1 MKKLSKTIKLSLLQ
15 RRFFKIKG
23 KNYICD
29 KNLIMTKNI
38 FCILV
43 ICVLFTSCIPVKDL
57 TYLQDKNTSIEQS
70 NVAVVQSKPYRLQAN
85 DILKINIK
93 AIDPKLVSIF
103 NTTENPIDA
112 VKSESS
118 LYFDGFTVDDHGN
131 IRMPLLGEIN
141 VIGYTLEEV
150 RIKIEKQLL
159 EEYFKSGANIF
170 VTVKLAGF
178 RYTINGEV
186 ASTGTKTLFQDHVN
200 IMEAIANSGDITTV
214 GNRKSVTVIRQ
225 TPTGVQMNDIDLT
238 DKNVMKSPY
247 YYLQPNDYIYVKP
260 LKQKTW
266 GTGQTGIQSIGT
278 IITLLSLAT
287 TVYLIIKN

>member
-1 MKKLSKTIKLSLLQ
+1 MSKNTIFILL
-15 RRFFKIKG
+15 
-23 KNYICD
+23 
-29 KNLIMTKNI
+29 LIST
-38 FCILV
+38 
-43 ICVLFTSCIPVKDL
+43 LFTSCIPIKDL
-57 TYLQDKNTSIEQS
+57 VYLQDKNNSEEQNTVS
-70 NVAVVQSKPYRLQAN
+70 AVQVKPYRLQVN
-85 DILKINIK
+85 DVLSITIK

-103 NTTENPIDA
+103 STTGSA
-112 VKSESS
+112 TSATSKSESG

-131 IRMPLLGEIN
+131 IRMPILGEIN

-150 RIKIEKQLL
+150 RTKVEKKLL
-159 EEYFKSGANIF
+159 EDYFKNEADIF

-186 ASTGTKTLFQDHVN
+186 GSTGTKTLYQEHVN
-200 IMEAIANSGDITTV
+200 IMEAIANAGDINTV
-214 GNRKSVTVIRQ
+214 GDRKTVTVIRQ
-225 TPTGVQMNDIDLT
+225 TPTGVQMNNLDLT
-238 DKNVMKSPY
+238 DVNVMKSPY

-260 LKQKTW
+260 LRQKTW

>member
-1 MKKLSKTIKLSLLQ
+1 ML
-15 RRFFKIKG
+15 
-23 KNYICD
+23 N
-29 KNLIMTKNI
+29 
-38 FCILV
+38 
-43 ICVLFTSCIPVKDL
+43 VLFISCIPVKDL

-70 NVAVVQSKPYRLQAN
+70 KIAVVQSKPYRLQVN

-103 NTTENPIDA
+103 NTTENNVDA

-131 IRMPLLGEIN
+131 IRMPILGEIN

-186 ASTGTKTLFQDHVN
+186 SSTGTKTLFQDHVN

-225 TPTGVQMNDIDLT
+225 TPTGVEMNDIDLT

-260 LKQKTW
+260 LKQKSW